1 MLFHVLKTYNSL
13 TFQPQKSTIFTM
25 NENTRKLMTSSIENF
40 HFPKYDEIPNVGLYL
55 EQITKYINE
64 YLAPFE
70 DLTITASMISNYVK
84 KGLIANPVK
93 KQYYREQ
100 IAYLFFIAAAK
111 SVLSLDN
118 IALFLEMQKQ
128 TYTAKKAYD
137 YFCMEFENVLSHV
150 FGLKESLDTVGVD
163 NTHEKTM
170 LRNTI
175 IAIAHKIYLEKCF
188 HAIRMENESAE

>member
-1 MLFHVLKTYNSL
+1 MNTKTREMI
-13 TFQPQKSTIFTM
+13 TA
-25 NENTRKLMTSSIENF
+25 SIEDF

-84 KGLIANPVK
+84 KGLIANPIK

-137 YFCMEFENVLSHV
+137 YFCMEFENVLAHV
-150 FGLKESLDTVGVD
+150 FGLKEELDTIGVD

-175 IAIAHKIYLEKCF
+175 ITIAHKIYLDKCF
-188 HAIRMENESAE
+188 HAIRTEKESLSEEI

>member
-1 MLFHVLKTYNSL
+1 MNDKTRE
-13 TFQPQKSTIFTM
+13 I
-25 NENTRKLMTSSIENF
+25 MTEPIKDF

-70 DLTITASMISNYVK
+70 DMTITASMISNYVK

-93 KQYYREQ
+93 KQYFREQ

-118 IALFLEMQKQ
+118 IALFLEMQKA
-128 TYTAKKAYD
+128 TYPSKKAYD
-137 YFCMEFENVLSHV
+137 YFCLEFENVLAYV
-150 FGLKESLDTVGVD
+150 FGLKENLDTVGMD

-175 IAIAHKIYLEKCF
+175 ITIAHKVYLDKCF
-188 HAIRMENESAE
+188 HVIRVEQDQES

>member
-1 MLFHVLKTYNSL
+1 MKKELKES
-13 TFQPQKSTIFTM
+13 M
-25 NENTRKLMTSSIENF
+25 NASIENF

-100 IAYLFFIAAAK
+100 IAYLFFIAATK

-118 IALFLEMQKQ
+118 IALFIERQKS
-128 TYTAKKAYD
+128 TYPAKKAYD
-137 YFCMEFENVLSHV
+137 YFCMEFENVLPYV
-150 FGLKESLDTVGVD
+150 FGLKDSLDTIGVD
-163 NTHEKTM
+163 NTDEKIM
-170 LRNTI
+170 LRNTVI
-175 IAIAHKIYLEKCF
+175 TVAHKIYLEKCF
-188 HAIRMENESAE
+188 YAIRLEKEEASEERE

>member
-1 MLFHVLKTYNSL
+1 
-13 TFQPQKSTIFTM
+13 M
-25 NENTRKLMTSSIENF
+25 NETTREKMTAPIRDF

-70 DLTITASMISNYVK
+70 ELTITASMISNYVK

-118 IALFLEMQKQ
+118 IALFLEMQRA
-128 TYTAKKAYD
+128 TYPSKKAYD
-137 YFCMEFENVLSHV
+137 YFCMEFENVLAHV
-150 FGLKESLDTVGVD
+150 FGLKEELDTVGMD

-175 IAIAHKIYLEKCF
+175 ITIAHKIYLDKCF
-188 HAIRMENESAE
+188 HLIRMENDELTK